1 MGGGHTV
8 RVDVVSVG
16 QAVGSLDD
24 LLLQGMGVAWD
35 GKGHAAVGVGASLCF
50 EVLVR
55 VERLE
60 TEGLTRG
67 LLLQTVENAA
77 GGRLR
82 AEWRDALWM
91 TRQGCCRR
99 LMQSPSYTTCA
110 AGVR

>member
-50 EVLVR
+50 E
-55 VERLE
+55 
-60 TEGLTRG
+60 GLTPTSASKQRG
-67 LLLQTVENAA
+67 RPGAAPPNGGKLLREA
-77 GGRLR
+77 GFEPYGG
-82 AEWRDALWM
+82 
-91 TRQGCCRR
+91 TRCG
-99 LMQSPSYTTCA
+99 
-110 AGVR
+110 